1 MILDEAF
8 NEDDEKKKQLL
19 TDTDER
25 DIKVDLYD

>member
-8 NEDDEKKKQLL
+8 NEDDEKKKQAL

-25 DIKVDLYD
+25 DINVDLFD

>member
-25 DIKVDLYD
+25 DINVDLYV